1 MAIMQVS
8 RKIDYALR
16 AVIHLANE
24 EASARACSLGEIAE
38 RERVPRQFLEKIV
51 QELIHKGLV
60 RSRRGP
66 HGGYV
71 LARPAEVV
79 TFRDVIEAVEGPISL
94 NACVGEH
101 ADCSLLGTCGMERVG
116 REGQRRV
123 MELFEKT
130 TIADVRR
137 ARRAALPGGG
147 DVDRGSRPYLAL
159 LVPEHLRRPGHRCR
173 LPASGAARVEAARPQ
188 RWPPGPGGEPAPGR
202 RRAAEGERRLSPCC
216 GGTS

>member
-24 EASARACSLGEIAE
+24 QDGDRACSVAEIAE

-51 QELIHKGLV
+51 RELIHKGLV
-60 RSRRGP
+60 LSRRGAR
-66 HGGYV
+66 GGCV
-71 LARPAEVV
+71 LARPAEQM

-94 NACVGEH
+94 NVCVGEH
-101 ADCSLLGTCGMERVG
+101 ADCSLLGTCGMERVW

-137 ARRAALPGGG
+137 PR
-147 DVDRGSRPYLAL
+147 
-159 LVPEHLRRPGHRCR
+159 
-173 LPASGAARVEAARPQ
+173 
-188 RWPPGPGGEPAPGR
+188 
-202 RRAAEGERRLSPCC
+202 
-216 GGTS
+216 GTSAPVRVNEAVLQPSKAQL

>member
-24 EASARACSLGEIAE
+24 EDSERACSVAEIAA
-38 RERVPRQFLEKIV
+38 REKVPRHFLEKII

-60 RSRRGP
+60 RSQRGP
-66 HGGYV
+66 HGGYL
-71 LARPAEVV
+71 LARSADRV

-94 NACVGEH
+94 NVCVGEH
-101 ADCSLLGTCGMERVG
+101 ADCSLMGACGMERVW

-123 MELFEKT
+123 LELFEKT

-137 ARRAALPGGG
+137 PRI
-147 DVDRGSRPYLAL
+147 
-159 LVPEHLRRPGHRCR
+159 
-173 LPASGAARVEAARPQ
+173 
-188 RWPPGPGGEPAPGR
+188 PPGALDPLNASAP
-202 RRAAEGERRLSPCC
+202 RASKAQL
-216 GGTS
+216 

>member
-24 EASARACSLGEIAE
+24 ENSERACSVAEIAA
-38 RERVPRQFLEKIV
+38 REKVPRHFLEKII

-60 RSRRGP
+60 RSQRGP
-66 HGGYV
+66 HGGYL
-71 LARPAEVV
+71 LARSADRV

-94 NACVGEH
+94 NVCVGEH
-101 ADCSLLGTCGMERVG
+101 ADCSLMGACGMERVW

-137 ARRAALPGGG
+137 PRVPRAATPPLN
-147 DVDRGSRPYLAL
+147 
-159 LVPEHLRRPGHRCR
+159 
-173 LPASGAARVEAARPQ
+173 ASVAGA
-188 RWPPGPGGEPAPGR
+188 
-202 RRAAEGERRLSPCC
+202 SK
-216 GGTS
+216 